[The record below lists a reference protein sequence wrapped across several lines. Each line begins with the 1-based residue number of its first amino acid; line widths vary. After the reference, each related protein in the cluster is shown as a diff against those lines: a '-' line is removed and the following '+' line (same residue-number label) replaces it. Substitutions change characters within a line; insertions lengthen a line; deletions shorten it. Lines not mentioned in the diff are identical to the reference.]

1 MKKKERVIELFK
13 KLRVYEMGMKVIK
26 DMGRI
31 TIQKGRRE
39 KETAKRNWVK

>member
-1 MKKKERVIELFK
+1 MKEKERVIELFK
-13 KLRVYEMGMKVIK
+13 KLRVHEMGMKV
-26 DMGRI
+26 MGRI